1 MRGLTRKSS
10 EIAFLP
16 TDSLIPHERIRPHH
30 LKELTRE
37 ILEEGILKTPLIIDR
52 KTRVILDG
60 HHRYRIL
67 QMLGAKLIPAL
78 LVEYKSPDVS
88 VFPRR
93 IGYKVS
99 KQLVIDTAL
108 RGQLMPPKTTRHVLE
123 IELKPV
129 DLPLKFLLN
138 ARKGGD
144 LF

>member
-1 MRGLTRKSS
+1 MN
-10 EIAFLP
+10 
-16 TDSLIPHERIRPHH
+16 SLNPHEKVRPNR
-30 LKELTRE
+30 LKELTKE
-37 ILEEGILKTPLIIDR
+37 ILEEGILRTPIIVDR

-67 QMLGAKLIPAL
+67 QMLGAKVVPAL
-78 LVEYKSPDVS
+78 LVEYSSPDVS

-99 KQLVIDTAL
+99 KQLVMDMAL

-123 IELKPV
+123 VELKPV

-138 ARKGGD
+138 TKKRGD

>member
-1 MRGLTRKSS
+1 M
-10 EIAFLP
+10 
-16 TDSLIPHERIRPHH
+16 
-30 LKELTRE
+30 
-37 ILEEGILKTPLIIDR
+37 
-52 KTRVILDG
+52 
-60 HHRYRIL
+60 

-78 LVEYKSPDVS
+78 LVEYTSPDVS
-88 VFPRR
+88 VFSRR